1 MKLLQQQFLLRFAI
15 AVILLMH
22 AVPSI
27 VSGDVNAFGNEYLRE
42 QGFGAMGLPLAW
54 LIKMSHLAGAILLL
68 ANKWVLPT
76 ALVTIVILIAGIW
89 MVHLPH
95 GWYVVGGGSNGV
107 EFNFLL
113 IFALLNLILPLKKPV
128 Q

>member
-1 MKLLQQQFLLRFAI
+1 MKLLQHQFLLRFAI

-54 LIKMSHLAGAILLL
+54 LIKISHLAGAILLL
-68 ANKWVLPT
+68 ANRWILPT

>member
-1 MKLLQQQFLLRFAI
+1 MKLLQHQFLLRFAI

-54 LIKMSHLAGAILLL
+54 LIKISHLAGAILLL
-68 ANKWVLPT
+68 ANRWIFPT

-113 IFALLNLILPLKKPV
+113 IFALLNLILPFKKQV
-128 Q
+128 

>member
-1 MKLLQQQFLLRFAI
+1 MKLLQHQFLLRFAI

-54 LIKMSHLAGAILLL
+54 LIKISHLAGAILLL
-68 ANKWVLPT
+68 ANRWVLPT

-113 IFALLNLILPLKKPV
+113 IFALLNLILPFKKQV
-128 Q
+128 

>member
-22 AVPSI
+22 ALPSI

-54 LIKMSHLAGAILLL
+54 LIKISHLAGAILLL

-113 IFALLNLILPLKKPV
+113 IFALLNLILPLKKQV

>member
-22 AVPSI
+22 ALPSI
-27 VSGDVNAFGNEYLRE
+27 VSGDVNAFCNEYLRE

-54 LIKMSHLAGAILLL
+54 LIKISHLAGAILLL

-113 IFALLNLILPLKKPV
+113 IFALLNLILPLKKQV